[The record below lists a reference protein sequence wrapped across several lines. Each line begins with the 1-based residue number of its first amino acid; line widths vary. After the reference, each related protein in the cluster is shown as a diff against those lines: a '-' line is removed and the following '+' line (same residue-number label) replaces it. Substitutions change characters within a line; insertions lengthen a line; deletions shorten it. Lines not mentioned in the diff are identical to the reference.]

1 MLKKFNNNIGK
12 FLLLLLLF
20 GASVFF
26 IDIQKLTDKE
36 VNVYKK
42 ENVDLGTTYTQ
53 VRNCVSISPMNSKQI
68 DLCLSILK
76 VFKDNVPSNY
86 FLKNELLDAS
96 LHSIKRI
103 ELEQNAKIKEKQ
115 LSGEDVI
122 KLRYGQML
130 LRSKEI
136 ELWKNIENMRAQSL
150 LKKETEDD
158 VESILSGTNFLVG
171 TFGIS
176 VFIFFYIIIIS
187 FKGKTKKLKFLQML
201 KELNLNYAA
210 LLVER
215 DIKQVKK
222 VKYWYRFQILNEEE
236 FNLKKLTVGEKEI
249 LFHIYRDMWN
259 IEFAYLLN
267 LELKYMTDNIEK
279 TKIKNKI
286 SKIIKNYEDKIFIIK
301 EKLGQ

>member
-86 FLKNELLDAS
+86 FLKNELLDAA

-130 LRSKEI
+130 LRSKEL
-136 ELWKNIENMRAQSL
+136 ELWKNIENIRAQSL
-150 LKKETEDD
+150 LKKETEDE

-176 VFIFFYIIIIS
+176 VFIVFYIIIIS